1 MPSTQSANL
10 HGAQHSEH
18 GRVIKPTE
26 AALVVDENGE
36 MRMLLPGYADDQ
48 DVPLMVLLLSA
59 VLVRSSDPE
68 WIEEMLAMFK
78 EVD

>member
-1 MPSTQSANL
+1 VL
-10 HGAQHSEH
+10 
-18 GRVIKPTE
+18 KPTE
-26 AALVVDENGE
+26 AALVVDEDGE
-36 MRMLLPGYADDQ
+36 LRMLMPGYAEDQ

-59 VLVRSSDPE
+59 VLVRSRDPE